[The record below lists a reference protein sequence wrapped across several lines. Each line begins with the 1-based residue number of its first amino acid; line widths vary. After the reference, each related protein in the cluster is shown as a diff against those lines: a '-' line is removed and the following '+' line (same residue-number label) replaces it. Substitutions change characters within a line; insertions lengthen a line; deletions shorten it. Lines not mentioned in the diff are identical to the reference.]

1 MLLVALV
8 MIPKILIA
16 ANTCSVARVSI
27 ISQYRYPLSRLS
39 SLTLSF
45 KLEFHALL
53 GDCSRIVDTLLL
65 VIMVVTIVVMVT
77 SFVDGKETSFWK
89 ETRVK
94 TLTLFIYLNRYSET
108 CTQTGKIK
116 LDCNLIGIVSQSD
129 ILL

>member
-8 MIPKILIA
+8 MIPKILIT

-27 ISQYRYPLSRLS
+27 INQYRYPLSRLS

-53 GDCSRIVDTLLL
+53 GDCSRIIDTLLL

-77 SFVDGKETSFWK
+77 SFVDGKRNQLLEG
-89 ETRVK
+89 
-94 TLTLFIYLNRYSET
+94 NPSEDASSVYIPEQIFRNVHT
-108 CTQTGKIK
+108 
-116 LDCNLIGIVSQSD
+116 DR
-129 ILL
+129 